1 MVKLL
6 RLYLVHLSSKGT
18 ASRHLFSFT
27 RGFPDSESA
36 ETSFLMKFLNGVEGV
51 MSNNYLPIRYHT
63 MLSEIMGSENGGV
76 AEIVGK
82 IVDGSILVGH
92 GKSEDWNAAIK
103 MAKMFTPRQT
113 EEIIAK
119 LRTKYQAPSSL
130 KEGLSKDPNK
140 SVIVLIIRM
149 LILNPNGIALL

>member
-1 MVKLL
+1 
-6 RLYLVHLSSKGT
+6 
-18 ASRHLFSFT
+18 
-27 RGFPDSESA
+27 
-36 ETSFLMKFLNGVEGV
+36 MKFLNGVEGV

-76 AEIVGK
+76 AEIIGK
-82 IVDGSILVGH
+82 IVDGSIVVGH
-92 GKSEDWNAAIK
+92 GKNEEWNAAIK

-113 EEIIAK
+113 EDIIAK
-119 LRTKYQAPSSL
+119 LRAKYQAPSSL